1 MVLPLMFGVYEAS
14 HQGSVV
20 SLLLLLGVIY
30 GLLLHH
36 HLLLKHMLLLLHL
49 KTLLHGLMILRKRER
64 DVSGQS

>member
-1 MVLPLMFGVYEAS
+1 MALPLMLRVYPS

-20 SLLLLLGVIY
+20 SLLLLLGLIY

-49 KTLLHGLMILRKRER
+49 KTLLHGLMILPERER
-64 DVSGQS
+64 ER